1 MKRSLRAAALSE
13 RSSEP
18 IAARAERAVLRE
30 FDDTAGLAVQA
41 LPRRKLIAWQV
52 AIGGDRPLSG
62 LEQPLADRVQVAV
75 ALGDQL
81 RSRVAHCLQVGGIDV
96 VEGYVLVTDVGL

>member
-1 MKRSLRAAALSE
+1 MVVVSPGGSAAAS
-13 RSSEP
+13 
-18 IAARAERAVLRE
+18 ARAERAVLRE
-30 FDDTAGLAVQA
+30 FEDTAGLAVQA
-41 LPRRKLIAWQV
+41 PPRRKLIAWRV
-52 AIGGDRPLSG
+52 AMGGDRPLSG

-96 VEGYVLVTDVGL
+96 VEGHVLVTDVGL